1 MNKKRFYEL
10 KNEIHKLRKKDLKT
24 SLRVQADLNRME
36 DWNKTEFEIFHIDDE
51 IAILT
56 RGGKYYGLNHRDMH
70 KADLRDYANDESI
83 IYTTE
88 ENEDGG
94 LDFYYDDDSW
104 EVDCEVIEGY
114 AKMYVNK
121 QLNIADDGDSVEYG
135 DGQIFKII
143 DGDNGW
149 MEMVKALLK

>member
-1 MNKKRFYEL
+1 
-10 KNEIHKLRKKDLKT
+10 
-24 SLRVQADLNRME
+24 
-36 DWNKTEFEIFHIDDE
+36 
-51 IAILT
+51 
-56 RGGKYYGLNHRDMH
+56 MH

-121 QLNIADDGDSVEYG
+121 QFNIADDGDSVEYG

>member
-1 MNKKRFYEL
+1 M
-10 KNEIHKLRKKDLKT
+10 KNENIPAEVKSKSLKEA
-24 SLRVQADLNRME
+24 RD
-36 DWNKTEFEIFHIDDE
+36 EINDILSDFDDE

-70 KADLRDYANDESI
+70 KAALRDYANDESI

-121 QLNIADDGDSVEYG
+121 QFNIADDGDSVEYG